1 MHWAPFFKGCRNN
14 VQRPREMMN
23 RGTQS
28 KAHAMKAGLFLCRSG
43 DGLHNESTPR
53 GIRIV
58 KIPRQ
63 ALVVVL
69 PASDLRL
76 IFPRIHVPLLSLLDD
91 ILIRNIF
98 NVKNGNY

>member
-1 MHWAPFFKGCRNN
+1 MDG
-14 VQRPREMMN
+14 
-23 RGTQS
+23 GTKS
-28 KAHAMKAGLFLCRSG
+28 KAHATKAGLFLCRSG
-43 DGLHNESTPR
+43 DGLHNDGTPR
-53 GIRIV
+53 GIRIA

-91 ILIRNIF
+91 ILIRNIS
-98 NVKNGNY
+98 NVKNVDSLCVNSVVPLDFSS